1 MNDVIEN
8 QEHVAIVGQ
17 GYVGLELSMAAANT
31 NLVVYGVDN
40 SKKRIDEIA
49 SGISPVENVTDQVL
63 QSMLSKG
70 NYHPTQ
76 DFSEIVK
83 CGVVVICVPTP
94 ITTNGEPDLS
104 SLYSA
109 IDFIAIHLQPGT
121 LVINEST
128 SYPGTLRNL
137 IKPGIEKVRMD
148 LIDSIKYAVAPER
161 VNPGSGISVSKVTR
175 IVSGIDE
182 ASSNAARDFY
192 AKLCDSVLVVESPEI
207 AEMAKLLEN
216 SFRQVNIS
224 FINEFNLICRN
235 LGIDTRSVIRAAVT
249 KPYGFMEFT
258 PSSGIGGHCIPVD
271 PLYLQY
277 AAKSISKFSSLIE
290 AAYRVNNNHAKELCN
305 LIFNHLGKK
314 PKRFLLLGVAYK
326 PGLSDTRESPSEKLV
341 NYLVSEGVQVG
352 WIDPLVDQ
360 FMNQKEANLDEL
372 WECALVVTSQENLP
386 ISQCLAK
393 GIMVFDSTGHFSD
406 LSAVVQI

>member
-1 MNDVIEN
+1 MFNADEIRQN
-8 QEHVAIVGQ
+8 VAIIGQ
-17 GYVGLELSMAAANT
+17 GYVGLEVAMAAAAANVNVFGIDT
-31 NLVVYGVDN
+31 
-40 SKKRIDEIA
+40 SIKRISEIA
-49 SGISPVENVTDQVL
+49 SGLSPVENVTDQVL
-63 QSMLSKG
+63 QSMLSEG

-76 DFSEIVK
+76 DFTEIAK
-83 CGVVVICVPTP
+83 CDVVVICVPTP
-94 ITTNGEPDLS
+94 ITTSGEPDLS
-104 SLYSA
+104 FLYSA
-109 IDFIAIHLQPGT
+109 IDFIAIYLQPGT

-137 IKPGIEKVRMD
+137 IKPGIEKIRPD
-148 LIDSIKYAVAPER
+148 LIDSVRYAVAPER

-182 ASSNAARDFY
+182 ASSNAAQDFY
-192 AKLCDSVLVVESPEI
+192 AKLCDSVLIVESPEI

-235 LGIDTRSVIRAAVT
+235 LGIDTRSVIRAAAT
-249 KPYGFMEFT
+249 KPYGFMEFS
-258 PSSGIGGHCIPVD
+258 PSSGIGGHCIPID
-271 PLYLQY
+271 PLYLQFV
-277 AAKSISKFSSLIE
+277 AKNSSKSSSLIE
-290 AAYRVNNNHAKELCN
+290 AAYKVNNNHAEELCN
-305 LIFNHLGKK
+305 LVFNHLDKK

-360 FMNQKEANLDEL
+360 FMNQEEANLDES
-372 WECALVVTSQENLP
+372 WECALVVTAQENLP

-393 GIMVFDSTGHFSD
+393 GIMVFDSSGYFSD